1 MDDETIED
9 TPSTQLTLD
18 MLKQPKTLLAAAIAA
33 LGGVLFVGEGFTVEF
48 STCVEE
54 KPVLEVVELE
64 ATEPEAPEEAPE
76 EEPEAE
82 QE

>member
-1 MDDETIED
+1 MDTETEE
-9 TPSTQLTLD
+9 TVTKVTLD
-18 MLKQPKTLLAAAIAA
+18 MLKNPKTLIAAAIAA
-33 LGGVLFVGEGFTVEF
+33 LGGVLFVGDGFTIEF
-48 STCVEE
+48 STCAEE
-54 KPVLEVVELE
+54 PKPTLEVVELE

>member
-9 TPSTQLTLD
+9 NPSTKLTLD
-18 MLKQPKTLLAAAIAA
+18 MLKQPKTLLAAAVAA

-54 KPVLEVVELE
+54 ETPTIEVVELE
-64 ATEPEAPEEAPE
+64 ATEPEAPEE
-76 EEPEAE
+76 EPEAE